1 MSVDWY
7 GDKIKAKM
15 NRAMAIGVNRTMA
28 EAVLS
33 AKENHAFTNRTTTAE
48 KSIRIQTPAKDMQGM
63 ITGIWGSVSTKY
75 FKFLE
80 FGTELTRGRTSIR
93 QRTRIMATGIFKRAK
108 NAGSPPWQGGS
119 YAPTL
124 SPAATRTYPN
134 LAAHIKA
141 AYSRG

>member
-1 MSVDWY
+1 MAVDWY
-7 GDKIKAKM
+7 GDKIRAKM
-15 NRAMAIGVNRTMA
+15 KRAMAIGVNRTMA
-28 EAVLS
+28 ESVLY

-48 KSIRIQTPAKDMQGM
+48 KSIRIQTMAKDMHGM
-63 ITGIWGSVSTKY
+63 ITGIWGSMTTKY
-75 FKFLE
+75 FKYLE

-93 QRTRIMATGIFKRAK
+93 QRVAGAKTSINKPAK
-108 NAGSPPWQGGS
+108 NAAALPWNGGS

-124 SPAATRTYPN
+124 RPAAARTYPN